1 MYSIL
6 QINISQFGIMT
17 VKTINK
23 SWIGPHSQT
32 NTMNTL
38 IPQVRLKNLG
48 GASVKPLTHSP
59 RQNIKR
65 SYYSDMVTSIKHIY

>member
-23 SWIGPHSQT
+23 SWSGPHSQPDT
-32 NTMNTL
+32 KHTW
-38 IPQVRLKNLG
+38 IPQVIVKKLG
-48 GASVKPLTHSP
+48 GAPVKPLTHSLEDK
-59 RQNIKR
+59 I
-65 SYYSDMVTSIKHIY
+65 